1 MRTHL
6 PPNADQPLDF
16 ASIIETLKS
25 LEGEDV
31 VLFIDGG
38 PGEAGRTGAGPA
50 SRLQAKGILRHY
62 AYGWAEGFALGDG
75 ARVLLYERDFIRGHL
90 HTHSG
95 GDLFSVTVQLMNVTF
110 YLGNYPETDE
120 FDVFPKR

>member
-6 PPNADQPLDF
+6 PPNADHPLDF

-31 VLFIDGG
+31 VLFIDAG
-38 PGEAGRTGAGPA
+38 PGEAGPTGAGVRA

-75 ARVLLYERDFIRGHL
+75 ARVLLYEGDFIRGHL
-90 HTHSG
+90 NTHS
-95 GDLFSVTVQLMNVTF
+95 DLFSVTVQLMNVTF